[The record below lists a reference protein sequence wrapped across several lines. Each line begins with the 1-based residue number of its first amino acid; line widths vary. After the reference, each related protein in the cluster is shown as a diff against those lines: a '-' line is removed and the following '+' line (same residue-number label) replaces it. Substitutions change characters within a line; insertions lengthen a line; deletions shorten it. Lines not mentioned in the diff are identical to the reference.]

1 MQEPRLR
8 GYSCSNQPLH
18 SPHTIL
24 LVACGV
30 YLDILPVRPS
40 YLMSESD
47 ASFHG
52 PDMKTTRDV
61 YKAHP
66 LDRESTCIR
75 VLDIKPSSSETG
87 DIPIEAFMHVVNLEE
102 QTAFTA
108 LSYVWGSYAVQRHTI
123 LCDNVSFEVTSN
135 CYSALWHLR
144 QNYGSIRIWL
154 DAICINQEDEAEKS
168 QQIPLMGDIYSK
180 ATTTYIW
187 LGEGSNSSDKTMTY
201 LATMGLQKYKWN
213 GQDGVKK
220 YRVLLPAAC
229 SFIWMRVNPW
239 GPCCP
244 SICTCNSTHKILYT
258 D

>member
-1 MQEPRLR
+1 
-8 GYSCSNQPLH
+8 
-18 SPHTIL
+18 
-24 LVACGV
+24 
-30 YLDILPVRPS
+30 
-40 YLMSESD
+40 MSQSD
-47 ASFHG
+47 AFFH
-52 PDMKTTRDV
+52 MSNTKTTRDV

-66 LDRESTCIR
+66 LDRESKCIR
-75 VLDIKPSSSETG
+75 VLDIKPLSSETG
-87 DIPIEAFMHVVNLEE
+87 DILIETSMCVVDLEE
-102 QTAFTA
+102 QTGFTA

-123 LCDNVSFEVTSN
+123 MCDNVSFEVTSN

-144 QNYGSIRIWL
+144 QNHGSIRIWL

-201 LATMGLQKYKWN
+201 LATIGLQKYKWD

-220 YRVLLPAAC
+220 YRVLLPAAW
-229 SFIWMRVNPW
+229 SLLWMWINPW
-239 GPCCP
+239 SHYYPF
-244 SICTCNSTHKILYT
+244 ICTCNSTHKIPYT